1 MVGLVQAR
9 LVHFRLVQT
18 KVSQTSLGQTG
29 LDQVRLVWVRVVQA
43 MVVQATPCQP
53 LDVCKAPGHIVAEA
67 GEVDPV
73 VVLLQHRF
81 QECELLLQVRLR
93 PVTMVPEVAELWV
106 DRDMVTQA
114 AKTKVVFRS
123 RRSVSSRH
131 KPTSKF
137 LSQKVVK
144 KWLKWFWLADDCCTQ
159 TENQG
164 QRVKR

>member
-1 MVGLVQAR
+1 MVRLLQAR

-18 KVSQTSLGQTG
+18 KVVRTSLGQTG
-29 LDQVRLVWVRVVQA
+29 LDQIMLVWVRVVQT
-43 MVVQATPCQP
+43 MVVQAMPCQP
-53 LDVCKAPGHIVAEA
+53 LDVCKAPGHTVAEA

-73 VVLLQHRF
+73 VVLLQHRS

-93 PVTMVPEVAELWV
+93 PVTMVPEVAELWI
-106 DRDMVTQA
+106 DGDMVTQA
-114 AKTKVVFRS
+114 AKTKVFFRL
-123 RRSVSSRH
+123 RRSVSRH

-144 KWLKWFWLADDCCTQ
+144 KWLKWFWLADECCTQ